1 MTGEI
6 KCCRTTTYLVRLDKQ
21 KCSKTDA
28 FSTSWASATRLLRFE
43 TIIRSVA
50 SIYAHTP
57 MRICTAKPW
66 KNILDFLKKQFL
78 SLNQNDLV
86 IHFSHHIGVFVL
98 GILFI
103 LLLFNNSDGVT
114 GLFFS

>member
-1 MTGEI
+1 
-6 KCCRTTTYLVRLDKQ
+6 
-21 KCSKTDA
+21 
-28 FSTSWASATRLLRFE
+28 
-43 TIIRSVA
+43 
-50 SIYAHTP
+50 

-103 LLLFNNSDGVT
+103 LLLFHNSDGVT